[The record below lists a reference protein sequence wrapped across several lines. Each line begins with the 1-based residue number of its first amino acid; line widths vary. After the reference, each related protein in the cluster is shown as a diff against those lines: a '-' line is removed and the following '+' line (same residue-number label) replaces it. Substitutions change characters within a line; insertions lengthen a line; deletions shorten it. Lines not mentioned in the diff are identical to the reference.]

1 MTNTTNSDNNTDL
14 APGSVKA
21 MAAAI
26 QERALAPPSSRPRKT
41 AMILAQQIIDEI
53 VDNDLV
59 PGTPLLS
66 EAEMVARYDV
76 ARGTLR
82 ETLRFLEMQG
92 VVKIKT
98 GPGGGPVV
106 ADPGS
111 QPLASVIALLLQL
124 SHTSYGSIVDARME
138 LEPMLA
144 RKAAEN
150 RTEEHLEVLQQSI
163 EDMRAT
169 MENAKVF
176 LAHNEVFHTTV
187 ARAAGNPVLFHMAA
201 SLAWIDDGTVVGINY
216 SADTREPIIKHHKQ
230 IYKAIEAQDGDLAE
244 AAMRLH
250 IGDFARHAEA
260 KFAMVLSQP
269 LRWEQVAR

>member
-1 MTNTTNSDNNTDL
+1 MTNTTNSHSSTTL
-14 APGSVKA
+14 KQGSVRA

-26 QERALAPPSSRPRKT
+26 RERAETPPSKRPRKT

-53 VDNDLV
+53 VDNDLE

-66 EAEMVARYDV
+66 EAEMVSRYDV
-76 ARGTLR
+76 SRGTLR
-82 ETLRFLEMQG
+82 ETLRFLEIQG
-92 VVKIKT
+92 VVKMKT

-124 SHTSYGSIVDARME
+124 SHTSYRSIVDARME

-150 RTEEHLEVLQQSI
+150 RSDEHLEVLAESI
-163 EDMRAT
+163 EDMTAS
-169 MENAKVF
+169 MDNAKVF

-216 SADTREPIIKHHKQ
+216 SADTRKPIVKAHKQ
-230 IYKAIEAQDGDLAE
+230 IYKAIEARDADMAE

-260 KFAMVLSQP
+260 KFAMVLNQP

>member
-1 MTNTTNSDNNTDL
+1 MTNTTNESENPPRS
-14 APGSVKA
+14 ARE
-21 MAAAI
+21 MARVI

-41 AMILAQQIIDEI
+41 AMILAQQIVDEI
-53 VDNDLV
+53 VTGDLP

-66 EAEMVARYDV
+66 EAEMVNRYGV

-124 SHTSYGSIVDARME
+124 SRTSYRSIVDARLE

-150 RTEEHLEVLQQSI
+150 RSQEELDVLYESI
-163 EDMRAT
+163 DAMKESMDNSR
-169 MENAKVF
+169 VF

-187 ARAAGNPVLFHMAA
+187 ARAGGNPVLFHMAA
-201 SLAWIDDGTVVGINY
+201 SLGWIEDGTVVGISY
-216 SADTREPIIKHHKQ
+216 PEDTRKPIIKAHRQ
-230 IYKAIEAQDGDLAE
+230 IYSAIKAQNGEMAE

-250 IGDFARHAEA
+250 VGDFARHAEEH
-260 KFAMVLSQP
+260 FSSVLEQP
-269 LRWEQVAR
+269 LRWDQVAR

>member
-1 MTNTTNSDNNTDL
+1 MTMTTNSHISDDVK
-14 APGSVKA
+14 PGSVRA

-26 QERALAPPSSRPRKT
+26 IKRAEAPPSSRPPKT
-41 AMILAQQIIDEI
+41 ATILAQQIIDEI
-53 VDNDLV
+53 VDNDLE

-66 EAEMVARYDV
+66 EAEMVSRYNV

-82 ETLRFLEMQG
+82 EALRFLEMQG
-92 VVKIKT
+92 VVTMKT

-106 ADPGS
+106 ANPGS

-124 SHTSYGSIVDARME
+124 SRTSYRSIVDARME

-150 RTEEHLEVLQQSI
+150 RDEEHLEVLAQSI
-163 EDMRAT
+163 EDMTAS
-169 MENAKVF
+169 MDDAKIF

-187 ARAAGNPVLFHMAA
+187 ARAAGNPVLFHLAA
-201 SLAWIDDGTVVGINY
+201 SLAWIDDGTVVGITY
-216 SADTREPIIKHHKQ
+216 SADTRKPIIKAHKQ
-230 IYKAIEAQDGDLAE
+230 IYKAIEARDADLAE

-250 IGDFARHAEA
+250 IGDFARHAES
-260 KFAMVLSQP
+260 KFATVLNEP
-269 LRWEQVAR
+269 LRWDQVAR